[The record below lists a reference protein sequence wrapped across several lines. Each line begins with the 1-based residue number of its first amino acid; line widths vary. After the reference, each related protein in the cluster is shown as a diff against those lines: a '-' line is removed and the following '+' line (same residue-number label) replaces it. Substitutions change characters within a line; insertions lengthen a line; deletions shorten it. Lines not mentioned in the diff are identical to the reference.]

1 MGCNVL
7 VLEKEP
13 VLVKAGGSF
22 ITYKDKVFSVNY
34 LALEH
39 LSKILLS
46 TMNRCHIILGNGG
59 GSFAHPIVKMFQ
71 KSDPKILVVQCQ
83 KATRLLNRIVVDYL
97 LDRGVPASSLQTS
110 AFIYRKHN
118 AIKTFIEPL
127 ITALSHGI
135 IPVVYGECIF
145 DEEKCYHILSTE
157 KVFESIASKIPVSRV
172 VLLTDVDG
180 VYTCD
185 PKKCSDPELISRI
198 TRKNI
203 DEILDV
209 LKAESRRDVTGSIYS
224 KVKSMSI
231 FSEKYGVR
239 IYIVSGFNI
248 ADSIKAINGAEK
260 VYGTI
265 IDMSS

>member
-1 MGCNVL
+1 L
-7 VLEKEP
+7 IPEKEL

-34 LALEH
+34 LALEN

-46 TMNRCHIILGNGG
+46 TMNRYRIILGNGG
-59 GSFAHPIVKMFQ
+59 GSFAHPVVKMFQ
-71 KSDPKILVVQCQ
+71 KSDPKMLIVQCQ
-83 KATRLLNRIVVDYL
+83 KATRLLNKIIVDYL
-97 LDRGVPASSLQTS
+97 VDRGVPATSMQTS

-118 AIKTFIEPL
+118 AVEAFIEPL

-145 DEEKCYHILSTE
+145 DEEKCYDILSTE
-157 KVFESIASKIPVSRV
+157 KVFESIASKTTVTRI

-180 VYTCD
+180 VYTCN
-185 PKKCSDPELISRI
+185 PKECSNPELIPRI
-198 TRKNI
+198 TKRNI
-203 DEILDV
+203 DEVLGI
-209 LKAESRRDVTGSIYS
+209 LKAESGRDVTGSIYS

-248 ADSIKAINGAEK
+248 ADSIKAVRGEEK

-265 IDMSS
+265 IDMNS